1 MPFGAQYNYMTLSV
15 GGRTLPAEMPLTAWA
30 PEVPSGALSGG
41 YVISLFTGGP
51 EIFTIPL
58 YVAPPILAFDNYAP
72 LYIDAPWLSPVIDPG
87 IEINYATSLAVS
99 GTAYYTIDGSTPL
112 FLSCSPV
119 GSGVGNIGL
128 RASGAAGIST
138 SNISFVTSGTLP
150 GSLSD
155 TMTLFLPIEDT
166 ATSGIPLYLDRPLDA
181 MIPLYIKY
189 QMASGVVPVSVD
201 GASGVTSTTSLLIK
215 PPTDQSLTTFT
226 SGFNDG

>member
-15 GGRTLPAEMPLTAWA
+15 GGRTLTAEMPLTAWA

-58 YVAPPILAFDNYAP
+58 YVAPQTLAFDDNAP
-72 LYIDAPWLSPVIDPG
+72 LYMEAPWATGSSPG
-87 IEINYATSLAVS
+87 TEINYATSLAVS
-99 GTAYYTIDGSTPL
+99 GTVYYAVDGSTPL

-119 GSGVGNIGL
+119 ASGVGNMGL

-138 SNISFVTSGTLP
+138 SNISFVTSGALP

-166 ATSGIPLYLDRPLDA
+166 ATSGIPLYLERPLDA

-189 QMASGVVPVSVD
+189 QMASGVVPVAIS
-201 GASGVTSTTSLLIK
+201 GAYMPNSSATLFTRSPTT
-215 PPTDQSLTTFT
+215 TSLTTFT
-226 SGFNDG
+226 SGFNDS